1 MPRVDMS
8 WSNANRMDGAS
19 LERRRTEA
27 RYGQQWCGLPWARW
41 NKGNG
46 MTCNEW
52 ESSPP
57 LLQMGAM
64 SLAVILHG
72 THIAILNTKGIK
84 IGHDFPF
91 EENLEAELYQQN
103 AGSAGNSSH
112 VGW

>member
-1 MPRVDMS
+1 
-8 WSNANRMDGAS
+8 
-19 LERRRTEA
+19 
-27 RYGQQWCGLPWARW
+27 
-41 NKGNG
+41 